1 MRTHALIVFALLG
14 SAEISQGDVSTSP
27 ANQDRTERAETLI
40 AKTQLLP
47 DVGLRDAT
55 VAAHA
60 ALLVETDQVSAELLI
75 AIAWGE
81 SRFVAGVVTNRA
93 CGLLQI
99 IAASRAECSLL
110 KIPIVN
116 AYVARRQLEEWL
128 RVSRGD
134 LRKAL
139 LGNACG
145 FSAFTGACSK
155 TRWPGWV
162 LERARSLG
170 WSPKRSAS
178 SS

>member
-1 MRTHALIVFALLG
+1 MQTRALIVFALLG
-14 SAEISQGDVSTSP
+14 SAEISQGDSTPP
-27 ANQDRTERAETLI
+27 ANQSSEDRADLLI
-40 AKTQLLP
+40 AKAQLLP

-60 ALLVETDQVSAELLI
+60 ALLVETERVPAELLI

-81 SRFVAGVVTNRA
+81 SRFVASTVTNRA
-93 CGLLQI
+93 CGLLQV
-99 IAASRAECSLL
+99 IAGSRAECSFLE
-110 KIPIVN
+110 IPLVN

-145 FSAFTGACSK
+145 FSAFTGTCSK

-170 WSPKRSAS
+170 WSPKRPAS